1 MGIRMGSAQFMD
13 NYQYALNVAY
23 QNQTK
28 LYEQSDGSSIHRPS
42 DNPMNYSKLL
52 RYKVSD
58 HENEQYRAN
67 IAAASSWMH
76 NSDAVMIHMTE
87 IMKTIEEKSVA
98 AANDTNTQSD
108 CEAIYKEMFSNMQE
122 LIASANTQLG
132 DRYIFAG
139 QKDLTQPF
147 NLSVDDRE
155 RGLPKTLDTPQ
166 INFFKPDAAGTNDK
180 VVQMLTL
187 EDKDTS
193 ETFYLDTETLN
204 IYSKE
209 LVEVKYKDLTSIG
222 YNNIREATE
231 AYDAAK
237 AKAAA
242 AQAKADAATTD
253 DEKAAAEAEKAAAWS
268 SLGEGF
274 LRIFESGTSRGK
286 INDSDFKVSKY
297 FDNQG
302 CLKIENEI
310 EGDGPIKYKFKTI
323 LQRIVTYNGDEN
335 LISMVKLNGPTD
347 PSSDTVNSTGE
358 RMFGR
363 DIFDDEKSGNTASGC
378 AMLNELLCVCAK
390 TQAGDIK
397 WMSSDGITLADV
409 SHSRLLVEETRI
421 GTRRQLFESVSSML
435 ETHADNITEDIN
447 TVSGT
452 DIARLATKL
461 MEMTT
466 LYNMSLSMG
475 GRILPQSLAD
485 YL

>member
-23 QNQTK
+23 QNQSK

-187 EDKDTS
+187 EDKDTG

-231 AYDAAK
+231 AYEAAK
-237 AKAAA
+237 AAG
-242 AQAKADAATTD
+242 DL
-253 DEKAAAEAEKAAAWS
+253 S

>member
-1 MGIRMGSAQFMD
+1 MD

-187 EDKDTS
+187 EDKDTG

-231 AYDAAK
+231 AYEAAK
-237 AKAAA
+237 AAG
-242 AQAKADAATTD
+242 DL
-253 DEKAAAEAEKAAAWS
+253 S

>member
-13 NYQYALNVAY
+13 NYQYALNIAY
-23 QNQTK
+23 QNQSK
-28 LYEQSDGSSIHRPS
+28 LYEQADGSSIHRPS

-87 IMKTIEEKSVA
+87 IMKTIEEKSVD

-122 LIASANTQLG
+122 LISSANTQLG

-147 NLSVDDRE
+147 NLSVDDRL

-166 INFFKPDAAGTNDK
+166 TNFFKPDSAGSNEK

-187 EDKDTS
+187 EKDG

-204 IYSKE
+204 IYSKD
-209 LVEVKYKDLTSIG
+209 LVDTYYKDLSSMG
-222 YNNIREATE
+222 YNTITEAAD
-231 AYDAAK
+231 AYDAAR
-237 AKAAA
+237 AAG
-242 AQAKADAATTD
+242 DL
-253 DEKAAAEAEKAAAWS
+253 S
-268 SLGEGF
+268 SLGDSF
-274 LRIFESGTSRGK
+274 LRIFESGTGQGRLT
-286 INDSDFKVSKY
+286 DSNFQVSDY
-297 FDNQG
+297 FDNLG
-302 CLKIENEI
+302 CLTGGNTI
-310 EGDGPIKYKFKTI
+310 EGDGGTYTFTTI

-347 PSSDTVNSTGE
+347 PSADTVNSTGK
-358 RMFGR
+358 RMFGT

-378 AMLNELLCVCAK
+378 AMLNELLCICSK
-390 TQAGDIK
+390 TQAGDVK
-397 WMSSDGITLADV
+397 WMSANGITVADV
-409 SHSRLLVEETRI
+409 AHSRLLVEETRI
-421 GTRRQLFESVSSML
+421 GTRRQLFESVESML

-452 DIARLATKL
+452 DVARLATRL
-461 MEMTT
+461 MELTT

>member
-13 NYQYALNVAY
+13 NYQYALNTAY
-23 QNQTK
+23 QNQSK

-52 RYKVSD
+52 RYKVSEN
-58 HENEQYRAN
+58 ENEQYRAN
-67 IAAASSWMH
+67 IQAASSWMS

-87 IMKTIEEKSVA
+87 IMKTIEEKSVD

-147 NLSVDDRE
+147 NLSVDDRL

-166 INFFKPDAAGTNDK
+166 TNFFKPDAAGTNEK
-180 VVQMLTL
+180 VVQMVTL
-187 EDKDTS
+187 EKNG

-209 LVEVKYKDLTSIG
+209 LVDSAYKDLSSMGYTSI
-222 YNNIREATE
+222 TE
-231 AYDAAK
+231 AANAYDTARAAG
-237 AKAAA
+237 
-242 AQAKADAATTD
+242 TL
-253 DEKAAAEAEKAAAWS
+253 S
-268 SLGEGF
+268 SLGDTF
-274 LRIFESGTSRGK
+274 LRIFEEGTSQGK
-286 INDSDFKVSKY
+286 LTNSAFKVSDY
-297 FDNQG
+297 FDKEG
-302 CLKIENEI
+302 CLIATNSI
-310 EGDGPIKYKFKTI
+310 TGDGGTFSFSMI

-378 AMLNELLCVCAK
+378 AMLNELLCICSK
-390 TQAGDIK
+390 TQAGDVK
-397 WMSSDGITLADV
+397 WMSANGITVADV
-409 SHSRLLVEETRI
+409 AHSRLLVEETRI
-421 GTRRQLFESVSSML
+421 GTRRQLFESVESML

-452 DIARLATKL
+452 DIAQLATKL
-461 MEMTT
+461 MELTT

>member
-13 NYQYALNVAY
+13 NYQYALNKAY
-23 QNQTK
+23 QNQSK

-52 RYKVSD
+52 RYKVSEN
-58 HENEQYRAN
+58 ENEQYRAN
-67 IAAASSWMH
+67 IQSASSWMH

-87 IMKTIEEKSVA
+87 IMKTIEEKSVN

-108 CEAIYKEMFSNMQE
+108 CEAIYKEMFSNLQE

-147 NLSVDDRE
+147 NLSVEDRY

-166 INFFKPDAAGTNDK
+166 TNFFKPDSAGTNEK

-187 EDKDTS
+187 EKNG
-193 ETFYLDTETLN
+193 ETFYLDTETLD

-209 LVEVKYKDLTSIG
+209 FVDTAYKDLSAMG
-222 YNNIREATE
+222 YTTINEATA
-231 AYDAAK
+231 AYNAAI
-237 AKAAA
+237 AAGTA
-242 AQAKADAATTD
+242 
-253 DEKAAAEAEKAAAWS
+253 S
-268 SLGEGF
+268 SLGDTF
-274 LRIFESGTSRGK
+274 LRIFESGTSEGK
-286 INDSDFKVSKY
+286 LTNSAFKVSDY
-297 FDNQG
+297 FDKEG
-302 CLKIENEI
+302 CLTTTNTISGN
-310 EGDGPIKYKFKTI
+310 GGTYSFSMI

-347 PSSDTVNSTGE
+347 PSSDTVNSTGA
-358 RMFGR
+358 RMFGT
-363 DIFDDEKSGNTASGC
+363 DIFDDEKSGNEASGC
-378 AMLNELLCVCAK
+378 AMLNELLCICSK
-390 TQAGDIK
+390 TQAGDVK
-397 WMSSDGITLADV
+397 WMSANGITVADV
-409 SHSRLLVEETRI
+409 AHSRLLVEETRI
-421 GTRRQLFESVSSML
+421 GTRRQLFESVESML

-447 TVSGT
+447 NVSGT

-461 MEMTT
+461 MELTT